1 MPLSILIFSFK
12 YLIKFLIS
20 LSFFDTNFATLCD
33 VSNDYFSVLRLDKSS
48 NFDRFEYPID
58 SDLTR
63 NQFRKSIE
71 GRFRFSE

>member
-1 MPLSILIFSFK
+1 MFSNCIF
-12 YLIKFLIS
+12 
-20 LSFFDTNFATLCD
+20 
-33 VSNDYFSVLRLDKSS
+33 SS
-48 NFDRFEYPID
+48 NFDRFEYAID

>member
-1 MPLSILIFSFK
+1 M
-12 YLIKFLIS
+12 
-20 LSFFDTNFATLCD
+20 
-33 VSNDYFSVLRLDKSS
+33 LRLDKPS

-71 GRFRFSE
+71 GRFRFQNDILFL